1 MANRW
6 GKSGSSGR
14 FYFLGFQNHCG
25 NDCSHEIK
33 RCLLLG
39 RIPITNLN
47 NVLKSRDITSLT
59 KVYIVK
65 TVIFPVVMYGCGS
78 WTIKKAE
85 LRIIDAFEL
94 WILLKKTLESPLD
107 SKEIKSVSPKGN
119 QPWIFIGRTD
129 AWLKLQYFGHLMGR
143 ADWLEKTLMLRKIEG
158 RRRGWQRMR
167 WLDGIIDLMDK
178 ILDKLWEIVKDR
190 EDWCAAFHGVA
201 NSRTWVSDQQQ
212 NIQEWSL

>member
-59 KVYIVK
+59 KVCIVQ
-65 TVIFPVVMYGCGS
+65 TVIFPVVMYGCES

-129 AWLKLQYFGHLMGR
+129 TEAEATIFRPTDVKSRFIGKDPDAGK
-143 ADWLEKTLMLRKIEG
+143 DWGQEEKGLT
-158 RRRGWQRMR
+158 
-167 WLDGIIDLMDK
+167 
-178 ILDKLWEIVKDR
+178 
-190 EDWCAAFHGVA
+190 EDEMF
-201 NSRTWVSDQQQ
+201 
-212 NIQEWSL
+212 E

>member
-6 GKSGSSGR
+6 GKVEAVTD
-14 FYFLGFQNHCG
+14 FIFLGSRITVD
-25 NDCSHEIK
+25 NDRSHEIK

-47 NVLKSRDITSLT
+47 DVLKSRDITYLT
-59 KVYIVK
+59 KVRIVK
-65 TVIFPVVMYGCGS
+65 TVIFPVVMYRCES

-85 LRIIDAFEL
+85 LRIIDAFKL
-94 WILLKKTLESPLD
+94 WIVLKKTLESPLD

-119 QPWIFIGRTD
+119 QPWVFIGRAD

-143 ADWLEKTLMLRKIEG
+143 ANWLEKTLMLRRIES

-167 WLDGIIDLMDK
+167 WLDGITDSMDMS
-178 ILDKLWEIVKDR
+178 LRKLGR
-190 EDWCAAFHGVA
+190 
-201 NSRTWVSDQQQ
+201 
-212 NIQEWSL
+212 

>member
-6 GKSGSSGR
+6 GKSGSSNR
-14 FYFLGFQNHCG
+14 FYFLGLQNHCG
-25 NDCSHEIK
+25 NDCSHDIK

-47 NVLKSRDITSLT
+47 NLLKSRDITFLT
-59 KVYIVK
+59 KVRIVK
-65 TVIFPVVMYGCGS
+65 TVIFPVVMYGCES

-85 LRIIDAFEL
+85 LQIIDAFEL
-94 WILLKKTLESPLD
+94 WIVLKKTLESPLD

-129 AWLKLQYFGHLMGR
+129 AWLKLQYFGHLMGGT
-143 ADWLEKTLMLRKIEG
+143 DWLEKILMLRKIES

-167 WLDGIIDLMDK
+167 WLDGITDSMDMS
-178 ILDKLWEIVKDR
+178 LRKLGR
-190 EDWCAAFHGVA
+190 
-201 NSRTWVSDQQQ
+201 
-212 NIQEWSL
+212 